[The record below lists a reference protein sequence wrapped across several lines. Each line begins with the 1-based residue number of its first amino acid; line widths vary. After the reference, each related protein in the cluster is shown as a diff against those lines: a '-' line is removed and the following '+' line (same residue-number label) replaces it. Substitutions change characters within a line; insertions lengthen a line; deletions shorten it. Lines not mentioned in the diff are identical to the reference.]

1 MAIKE
6 KDQTKVIQ
14 GKKNR
19 ASGAAFELKVRK
31 DLESKGWNVSKWQ
44 NNVEFVIEEPGV
56 KNQYKEKWE
65 FRTGKLIPAKRK
77 YNPFN
82 KAFSIGTG
90 FPDFICYS
98 HFNSQIKDVTC
109 KEYKDELEKYSK
121 ELKLYNHDYGYE
133 VIGVE
138 VKSNGYLDKE
148 ERKKCKWLIENN
160 KFSKI
165 LIAKKSKE
173 KGGIIYTE
181 FKCD

>member
-1 MAIKE
+1 MN
-6 KDQTKVIQ
+6 QQKVIQ

-19 ASGAAFELKVRK
+19 ASGAAFELRVRK
-31 DLESKGWNVSKWQ
+31 DLENKGWIVSKWQ

-82 KAFSIGTG
+82 KALSIGTG
-90 FPDFICYS
+90 FPDFIIFRYCPDAGESGYDYKNDFPNLPSEDKDMEFYS
-98 HFNSQIKDVTC
+98 WFSRHI
-109 KEYKDELEKYSK
+109 
-121 ELKLYNHDYGYE
+121 

-138 VKSNGYLDKE
+138 VKSNGYIDKE
-148 ERKKCKWLIENN
+148 EREKCKWLIENN